1 MKRSINYIQAFHI
14 TITNW
19 EGKFKISQ
27 DKIEQDQENAK
38 KELIRKSGEGA
49 GGFIEEMYS

>member
-19 EGKFKISQ
+19 EGK